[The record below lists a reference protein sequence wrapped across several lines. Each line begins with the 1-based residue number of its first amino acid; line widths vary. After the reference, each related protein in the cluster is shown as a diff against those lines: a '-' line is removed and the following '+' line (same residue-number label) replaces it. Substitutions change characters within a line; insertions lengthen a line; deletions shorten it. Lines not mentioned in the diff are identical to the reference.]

1 MQENKPFIF
10 QRFTQKRY
18 EDYKKKGIE
27 FYVINAEGHYCEIQ
41 AFNCGDNKDC
51 ALVEEHKTWQGED
64 RICTYYASQK
74 TGSTQYRGN
83 TGKLFIC
90 QGPIFKTNKLVVQ
103 TNPHIAGRHIFFWHG

>member
-41 AFNCGDNKDC
+41 AFNCGENKDC
-51 ALVEEHKTWQGED
+51 APTMINSLPSQCPAVLGWVRCVE
-64 RICTYYASQK
+64 
-74 TGSTQYRGN
+74 
-83 TGKLFIC
+83 
-90 QGPIFKTNKLVVQ
+90 
-103 TNPHIAGRHIFFWHG
+103 